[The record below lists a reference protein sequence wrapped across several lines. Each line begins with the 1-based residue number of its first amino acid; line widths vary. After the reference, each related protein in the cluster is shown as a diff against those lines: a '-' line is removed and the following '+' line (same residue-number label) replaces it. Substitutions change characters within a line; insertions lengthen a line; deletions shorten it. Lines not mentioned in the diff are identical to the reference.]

1 MNDCNALLGE
11 VMDQARALKIPFS
24 PLVAA
29 QVVINRRAAT
39 RFGCCR
45 WVGGRYVIEV
55 AERVAQGGRERCME
69 ILAHELLH
77 TCWGCR
83 NHGKRWKSYAARMNA
98 AYGYEIQRAATN
110 EKMGVA
116 PVREAKYVIRCQRC
130 GQEFERLRASRL
142 TRRPEEYRCRCGG
155 QLVRVK

>member
-1 MNDCNALLGE
+1 MNDCDALLGQ
-11 VMDQARALKIPFS
+11 VMEQAKALKIPFS
-24 PLVAA
+24 PLVVP

-45 WVGGRYVIEV
+45 WTGGKYVIEI
-55 AERVAQGGRERCME
+55 AERIAQGDRNRCME
-69 ILAHELLH
+69 TLAHELLH

-83 NHGKRWKSYAARMNA
+83 NHGKRWKSYAARMNV

-110 EKMGVA
+110 EKMGVVPA
-116 PVREAKYVIRCQRC
+116 REARYVIKCQRC

-142 TRRPEEYRCRCGG
+142 TRRPEDYRCQCGG
-155 QLVRVK
+155 QLARVK